1 MTRSFVLPGVLAAL
15 IAGHLLVALQLQSQR
30 VTMAQEREQL
40 GFLPPAAIRLLALD
54 YRDLVAD
61 LIFSRT
67 LSYHGGVVKRGEK
80 IDAQTWQAIYRR
92 IDAASELDPYFVD
105 PYYFGQ
111 AVLTWDANMPK
122 EANALLD
129 RGRRFRSDDWVIPF
143 FMGFNAFY
151 FLHDKAKGAAYLME
165 ASRRP
170 GSSPLVGLLAAR
182 LSSESR
188 GTETAIAFLQELE
201 AQTDNVGVKS
211 DLRNRAEALRGISV
225 IEQAVKRYRETFGK
239 SPVTLRDL
247 QESTIL
253 PQVPIDPYGG
263 KFYIAPDGQVWTTSD
278 LRPVAE

>member
-1 MTRSFVLPGVLAAL
+1 MARPFVLPGVLVAL
-15 IAGHLLVALQLQSQR
+15 IAGHLLVAVQLQSQR
-30 VTMAQEREQL
+30 VAMAQEREEL

-67 LSYHGGVVKRGEK
+67 LSFHGGVLKRGEK
-80 IDAQTWQAIYRR
+80 IDARTWQAIYRR

-111 AVLTWDANMPK
+111 AVLTWDAHMPR

-129 RGRRFRSDDWVIPF
+129 RGRRFRPDDWVMPF

-151 FLHDKAKGAAYLME
+151 FLHDKTQGAAYLME

-188 GTETAIAFLQELE
+188 GTETAIGFLQELE
-201 AQTDNVGVKS
+201 AQTDDPGTKEEMKK
-211 DLRNRAEALRGISV
+211 RIGALRGIWV
-225 IEQAVKRYRETFGK
+225 LEQAVEVYRDRFG
-239 SPVTLRDL
+239 SFPADLREL
-247 QESTIL
+247 VKQGVLFAFPS
-253 PQVPIDPYGG
+253 DPYGG
-263 KFYIAPDGQVWTTSD
+263 VFYLNDQGKVWTTSD
-278 LRPVAE
+278 LRPIKR

>member
-67 LSYHGGVVKRGEK
+67 LSFHGGVLKRGEK
-80 IDAQTWQAIYRR
+80 PDAQTWQAIYRR
-92 IDAASELDPYFVD
+92 IDTASELDPYFVD

-111 AVLTWDANMPK
+111 AVLTWDAHMPK

-129 RGRRFRSDDWVIPF
+129 RGRRFRSDDWVMPF

-151 FLHDKAKGAAYLME
+151 FLHDKAQGAAYLME

-170 GSSPLVGLLAAR
+170 GSSASLGLLAAR
-182 LSSESR
+182 LSSESQ

-201 AQTDNVGVKS
+201 AQTDDPGTKEEMKT
-211 DLRNRAEALRGISV
+211 RIGALRGIWV
-225 IEQAVKRYRETFGK
+225 LEQAVEVYRDRFGS
-239 SPVTLRDL
+239 SPADL
-247 QESTIL
+247 SELVNQGVLFAFPS
-253 PQVPIDPYGG
+253 DPYGG
-263 KFYIAPDGQVWTTSD
+263 VFYLNDQGKVWTTSD
-278 LRPVAE
+278 LRPVAK

>member
-1 MTRSFVLPGVLAAL
+1 MTRSFVLPGVLVAL

-30 VTMAQEREQL
+30 VTMVQEREQL
-40 GFLPPAAIRLLALD
+40 GYLPAAAIRLLALD

-67 LSYHGGVVKRGEK
+67 LSFHGGVVKRGEK
-80 IDAQTWQAIYRR
+80 PDAQTWQTIYRR

-111 AVLTWDANMPK
+111 AVLTWDAHMPR

-129 RGRRFRSDDWVIPF
+129 RGRRFRSDDWVMPF

-151 FLHDKAKGAAYLME
+151 FLHDKAQGAAYLME

-170 GSSPLVGLLAAR
+170 GSSASLGLLAAR

-188 GTETAIAFLQELE
+188 GTETAIVFLQELE
-201 AQTDNVGVKS
+201 AQTDDVGTKEEMKK
-211 DLRNRAEALRGISV
+211 RIGALRGIWV
-225 IEQAVKRYRETFGK
+225 LEQAVEVYRDRFGS
-239 SPVTLRDL
+239 SPADLRDL
-247 QESTIL
+247 VKQGVLFAFPS
-253 PQVPIDPYGG
+253 DPYGG
-263 KFYIAPDGQVWTTSD
+263 VFYLDDQGKVWTTSD
-278 LRPVAE
+278 LRPVKR